1 MNQFWN
7 FHFKI
12 ISLDCAGCGNEH
24 RKEQLELN
32 SAAIVYFI
40 TTFGPLIPMTINL
53 VASSDLPETTY
64 VIDY

>member
-1 MNQFWN
+1 M
-7 FHFKI
+7 
-12 ISLDCAGCGNEH
+12 DCAGCDNEH